1 MASKARLRST
11 LPMTSRSGG
20 KATTRQIVPRA
31 GGSSPTGRAAASPDP
46 ALAAGARSV
55 TQRLVRARPGIPGI
69 SSAWGDG
76 PSMMMMD
83 LPWASCPVT
92 TRRMGRVTGPPS
104 LLHPHV
110 LDGRRPRVRVDEHE
124 GRLHH
129 LRAHPARPDEIVD
142 GAEADALVEQALDLV
157 QHGLALLP
165 IRLPRLLLE
174 ERVDVG
180 IATVGEG
187 AVARH
192 GLRHAGRGVDV
203 HGVDADAD
211 AL

>member
-20 KATTRQIVPRA
+20 KSTTLKIVPRA
-31 GGSSPTGRAAASPDP
+31 GGSSTMGRAAASAEP

-55 TQRLVRARPGIPGI
+55 TQRLIRARPGIPGI

-92 TRRMGRVTGPPS
+92 TRRMGRVIGAPS

-110 LDGRRPRVRVDEHE
+110 LDGRRPRVWVDEHE

-129 LRAHPARPDEIVD
+129 FRAHPARPDEVVD
-142 GAEADALVEQALDLV
+142 GREPDALVEQALDLV

-165 IRLPRLLLE
+165 VRLPRLLLE

-180 IATVGEG
+180 IAAVGEV

-192 GLRHAGRGVDV
+192 G
-203 HGVDADAD
+203 
-211 AL
+211 